1 MNNYKAQGRHP
12 ALMDIKEWMLSNWPT
27 QRQLDGD
34 DGPSPSSENGRR
46 RLEAVRRKTYIKSRE
61 LNMRWRKRLCTR
73 TLLEEDEVI
82 KATNTVVIM
91 MEKALSRGERVQIR
105 GFGDFHLK
113 ETSINDLPVKRIQ
126 FVPDP
131 DWMHEI
137 NDPKDADDLGLKR
150 SYKIKGGVLGRRA
163 A

>member
-34 DGPSPSSENGRR
+34 GGPSPSSELGRQ
-46 RLEAVRRKTYIKSRE
+46 RLEAVRRKSYIKSRE
-61 LNMRWRKRLCTR
+61 ISMKWRKRLSKV

-82 KATNTVVIM
+82 KAANTIVIM
-91 MEKALSRGERVQIR
+91 MEKAMSNGERVQLR
-105 GFGDFHLK
+105 GFGAFHLK
-113 ETSINDLPVKRIQ
+113 KTEINNLPVNRVQ

-131 DWMHEI
+131 DWLEEM
-137 NDPKDADDLGLKR
+137 NAPKDADDLGLKH
-150 SYKIKGGVLGRRA
+150 SYKIKGGKLERRA

>member
-1 MNNYKAQGRHP
+1 MNNYKDQGRHA

-34 DGPSPSSENGRR
+34 GGPSPSSELGRA
-46 RLEAVRRKTYIKSRE
+46 RLERVKRRMFVKSRE
-61 LNMRWRKRLCTR
+61 LNLRWRKRLCSQ

-91 MEKALSRGERVQIR
+91 MEKALSRGERVQLR
-105 GFGDFHLK
+105 GFGGFHLK
-113 ETSINDLPVKRIQ
+113 ETSIDGLPLKKIQ

-131 DWMHEI
+131 DWLHEI